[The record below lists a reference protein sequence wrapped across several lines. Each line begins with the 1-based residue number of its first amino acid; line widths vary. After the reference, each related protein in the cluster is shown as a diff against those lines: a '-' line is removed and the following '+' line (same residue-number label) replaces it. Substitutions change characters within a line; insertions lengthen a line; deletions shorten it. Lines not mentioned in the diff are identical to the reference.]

1 MVLYRKGKI
10 VYKDGKNLIFESDN
24 VGYYVMFP
32 DNKRI
37 KLNQEIKM
45 YLYEIKN
52 DFTWSLYGFK
62 ELEERKLFM
71 DLINLNGIGPRVAF
85 NVLNVGFDK
94 AINLIRDGN
103 IEEIA
108 KIEYIN
114 PRLARIIV
122 EELQDKWAKITNTQ
136 DAQKQVKNSNLLSEA
151 KEILKMLG
159 FKAAQ
164 IDSALTKVELNQ
176 DVESMIEEA
185 IKLMPD
191 KLKTL

>member
-10 VYKDGKNLIFESDN
+10 VYKDGKNLIFESNN

-32 DNKRI
+32 DNERI
-37 KLNQEIKM
+37 KVNQEIKM

-62 ELEERKLFM
+62 ELEERKLFA
-71 DLINLNGIGPRVAF
+71 DLLNLNGIGPRVAF

-94 AINLIRDGN
+94 VVNLIRDGN

-122 EELQDKWAKITNTQ
+122 EELKEKLSSKSKD
-136 DAQKQVKNSNLLSEA
+136 VK
-151 KEILKMLG
+151 
-159 FKAAQ
+159 
-164 IDSALTKVELNQ
+164 
-176 DVESMIEEA
+176 
-185 IKLMPD
+185 
-191 KLKTL
+191 KLKLCLKIM